1 MGLLLGGGGCLLLVQ
16 KYLSPRWRQRL
27 PLGLMLV
34 AMVAWLVMRWFPGT
48 IGRWWLWQAP
58 LGLETALGLQWDGWA
73 WLAGWLV
80 FIAGV
85 AALSLPTWGCR
96 PGFVSPRFWT
106 PFLTAAAL
114 LVLTSATWTT
124 LLVGWALLLFST
136 GMLAGTPSSAAPRA
150 WTFLL
155 AAGLFLWLAPLFNGL
170 GALDVVLSTSPLNLQ
185 AQLLLSLAVVIVAG
199 IYPFHSWLASHP
211 PRASGSQL
219 VLHTI
224 PALVAFHLISR
235 FQVPLLESFSWI
247 ALAITGLLGSAMAA
261 WATDDDHRAWVY
273 VAINRATW
281 AMLVISLSRAHGA
294 YRGLFPLA
302 ALGIGLVIWGLAPR
316 LERPWLRW
324 LTLFFLMGF
333 PLTPGFLPNLDVSQ
347 LATSVRGFPLWMLVL
362 LSQTLIV
369 ATILRPDMFVS
380 HPAVAKAS
388 PNKEGDFLP
397 RGLRVW
403 LLVLAIA
410 FGLWWGVFPA
420 ALTTT
425 AGLTPQGVLASA
437 WAQMRAAGLLTGWI
451 TLLLPMLM
459 GGLLVRWRGRL
470 FAGQEAWLAKA
481 ASIASLDWLIRL
493 ARTGLHYA
501 ALVVGFG
508 AEIFDGAGQF
518 GWVLLI
524 LLILWLFFR

>member
-1 MGLLLGGGGCLLLVQ
+1 
-16 KYLSPRWRQRL
+16 
-27 PLGLMLV
+27 
-34 AMVAWLVMRWFPGT
+34 
-48 IGRWWLWQAP
+48 
-58 LGLETALGLQWDGWA
+58 
-73 WLAGWLV
+73 
-80 FIAGV
+80 
-85 AALSLPTWGCR
+85 
-96 PGFVSPRFWT
+96 
-106 PFLTAAAL
+106 
-114 LVLTSATWTT
+114 
-124 LLVGWALLLFST
+124 
-136 GMLAGTPSSAAPRA
+136 
-150 WTFLL
+150 
-155 AAGLFLWLAPLFNGL
+155 
-170 GALDVVLSTSPLNLQ
+170 
-185 AQLLLSLAVVIVAG
+185 
-199 IYPFHSWLASHP
+199 
-211 PRASGSQL
+211 
-219 VLHTI
+219 
-224 PALVAFHLISR
+224 
-235 FQVPLLESFSWI
+235 
-247 ALAITGLLGSAMAA
+247 
-261 WATDDDHRAWVY
+261 
-273 VAINRATW
+273 
-281 AMLVISLSRAHGA
+281 
-294 YRGLFPLA
+294 
-302 ALGIGLVIWGLAPR
+302 
-316 LERPWLRW
+316 
-324 LTLFFLMGF
+324 
-333 PLTPGFLPNLDVSQ
+333 
-347 LATSVRGFPLWMLVL
+347 MLVL

-493 ARTGLHYA
+493 ARTGLHYT